1 MQQPC
6 ELPNRMVSSIWY
18 LVTHMGSLQAT
29 YVICPAVSR
38 VDESRKCT
46 PTSRVQ
52 YPYYQAEPSHHVNP
66 CAKMILGHIRWKFW
80 CKTFH
85 PGLFSSYAHSK
96 WACDEERIICVTP
109 SRDRNGLGSQV
120 IHQIIMVTSVK
131 LNCLAKMAVHKKG
144 CQWYWPSFSVNIAI
158 ASGKATET
166 QDADCV

>member
-18 LVTHMGSLQAT
+18 LVTHMGSLPAT

-38 VDESRKCT
+38 VHESRKCT

-52 YPYYQAEPSHHVNP
+52 YPYYRAEPSYHMTP
-66 CAKMILGHIRWKFW
+66 CAKIILGHIRWKFW

-85 PGLFSSYAHSK
+85 PGLFFSYAHSK
-96 WACDEERIICVTP
+96 QACDEERIICVTP
-109 SRDRNGLGSQV
+109 SRHRNDLGSQV

-131 LNCLAKMAVHKKG
+131 VNCLVKIAVHKKG
-144 CQWYWPSFSVNIAI
+144 CQLYWRSFSVNLWSMGFWVMVCIW
-158 ASGKATET
+158 GK
-166 QDADCV
+166 